1 MKIIPVL
8 FFLFFSGSLSAQY
21 TFRFEV
27 LSGVVYNFPS
37 KLIIRQ
43 KGYDPIRMTARY
55 RSEPFRLPPYYD
67 FRLSLWERDSSAWG
81 LKFTHHKLILDNP
94 GGAVH
99 HFEITHGYNIFSITR
114 LWKRHG
120 FIFNGSLGA
129 VVANPQST
137 IRGLYFQGGG
147 MFNNGYYWSGV
158 VVEAAIGRQLKIT
171 RDWYLT
177 GEIRA
182 TMAWARVKVNSG
194 HADVP
199 NTAIH
204 FLIGTG
210 YGFLSRDHKKWK
222 LGGIRE
228 EK

>member
-1 MKIIPVL
+1 MRLTLILI
-8 FFLFFSGSLSAQY
+8 FSLCSQLHAQHSL
-21 TFRFEV
+21 RFEV

-37 KLIIRQ
+37 RLIIHQ
-43 KGYDPIRMTARY
+43 EGYETIRMTARY

-67 FRLSLWERDSSAWG
+67 FRLSLWKADSSAWG

-94 GGAVH
+94 GGVIH
-99 HFEITHGYNIFSITR
+99 HFEITHGYNIFSLTR
-114 LWKRHG
+114 LWKRRG
-120 FIFNGSLGA
+120 FIFNVSMGA
-129 VVANPQST
+129 IVANPQST

-147 MFNNGYYWSGV
+147 LFNNGYYLSGAV
-158 VVEAAIGRQLKIT
+158 GEAAIGRNLKII

-182 TMAWARVKVNSG
+182 TAAWARVKVHSG
-194 HADVP
+194 YADVP

-210 YGFLSRDHKKWK
+210 YTFASKTDRQWK
-222 LGGIRE
+222 FGGI
-228 EK
+228 KK